1 MIRYKAT
8 DEYAHFGEVYLI
20 NGKGYT
26 LRWEI
31 DNSAPCGHCALFN
44 NVTTDTEKMCM
55 HPDKDKRMCKR
66 ESGTSKGWNTYEY
79 VHIPDGNIIPDEQL
93 SLF

>member
-20 NGKGYT
+20 NGKGYA
-26 LRWEI
+26 LHWEI
-31 DNSAPCGHCALFN
+31 DNSVPCGHCALFN

-55 HPDKDKRMCKR
+55 HPDKDKRMCKH
-66 ESGTSKGWNTYEY
+66 ESGTSKGWNTFEY
-79 VHIPDGNIIPDEQL
+79 VAIPERNVVPDEQL

>member
-20 NGKGYT
+20 NGKGYA

-44 NVTTDTEKMCM
+44 NVTTDTERMCM
-55 HPDKDKRMCKR
+55 HPD
-66 ESGTSKGWNTYEY
+66 KGWNTYEY
-79 VHIPDGNIIPDEQL
+79 VRIPDRNIIPDE
-93 SLF
+93 

>member
-20 NGKGYT
+20 NGKGYA

-44 NVTTDTEKMCM
+44 NITTDTEKNVYA
-55 HPDKDKRMCKR
+55 
-66 ESGTSKGWNTYEY
+66 S
-79 VHIPDGNIIPDEQL
+79 
-93 SLF
+93 